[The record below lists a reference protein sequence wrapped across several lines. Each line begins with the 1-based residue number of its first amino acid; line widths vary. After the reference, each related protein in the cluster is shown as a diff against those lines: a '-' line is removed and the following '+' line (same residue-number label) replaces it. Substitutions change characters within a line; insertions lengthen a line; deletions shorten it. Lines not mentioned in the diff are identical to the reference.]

1 LAASS
6 STAPGTSHASGR
18 LVTAREYINA
28 IEKYMKGGV
37 LSAAELEDALYA
49 QHLSHQANI
58 IAEHPTY
65 RPWKLDIHL
74 ANVIAS
80 KRMSSAG

>member
-1 LAASS
+1 
-6 STAPGTSHASGR
+6 
-18 LVTAREYINA
+18 
-28 IEKYMKGGV
+28 MKGGV

-65 RPWKLDIHL
+65 RPWKSDIHL

-80 KRMSSAG
+80 RRTSSAG

>member
-49 QHLSHQANI
+49 QHLSHQANKFQISLSKSCYKAI
-58 IAEHPTY
+58 I
-65 RPWKLDIHL
+65 
-74 ANVIAS
+74 
-80 KRMSSAG
+80 